1 MKRFSVV
8 MATTAL
14 MIGGFASVAS
24 AEDGAEGGDVAT
36 EEHHGSWTPT
46 CDDQWENSEASL
58 DEQGKKGG
66 DGPKGD
72 DCHGGGGGHYPPAP
86 IQITLPNPV
95 IDYGGSL
102 KAKGKGLCPGV
113 PAIFAVQD
121 SADWT
126 HRYFSPGVPVG
137 ADGTAW
143 YEFSPSELAGFYGQI
158 TVYVKQFGD
167 GPCTHLTTT
176 GAVINKQTVKPVT
189 TTTDKDGGVGRPDG
203 SVGNTV
209 PAPAAVTP
217 SVPTAASEA
226 PVAGVTAVVLS
237 SGISAPAK
245 TGTTSSAAAA
255 ASVAADLP
263 VTGSEPSHTLQI
275 ALTVLVAGL
284 GMVAVSSIRR
294 RTASVKS

>member
-1 MKRFSVV
+1 
-8 MATTAL
+8 MATSAL
-14 MIGGFASVAS
+14 VVAGFAGTAS
-24 AEDGAEGGDVAT
+24 ANNGGDEGG
-36 EEHHGSWTPT
+36 EGHGSWTPK
-46 CDDQWENSEASL
+46 CNNWEDEEATL
-58 DEQGKKGG
+58 DEQNKGG
-66 DGPKGD
+66 GDHHDGD
-72 DCHGGGGGHYPPAP
+72 DCHGGGGGNYPPAP
-86 IQITLPNPV
+86 IQIVVPNPV
-95 IDYGGSL
+95 IDYGNSL

-121 SADWT
+121 NADWT

-143 YEFSPSELAGFYGQI
+143 YEFSPSELAGFYGPI

-167 GPCTHLTTT
+167 GACTHLTTT
-176 GAVINKQTVKPVT
+176 GAVINKQAVKPAAPAT
-189 TTTDKDGGVGRPDG
+189 PTTDKDGGVGKPDG
-203 SVGNTV
+203 GNGNNV

-217 SVPTAASEA
+217 AATTASEA
-226 PVAGVTAVVLS
+226 PVAGITPVVLS
-237 SGISAPAK
+237 AGITAPAAAS
-245 TGTTSSAAAA
+245 GSTSAAA